1 MESNSRL
8 FRRRKSQ
15 RYIAL
20 LLIVSMIFETF
31 AGCGKADGNNRGN
44 ASVGDA
50 SCVSSASSS
59 DAEYSNNRDIT
70 ADTMYAVASSN
81 DAVAEFDD
89 KAESK
94 ILNIQEAVEKEDY
107 NAAISLIGDLETMDS
122 EYEESVSLI
131 KETYA
136 KAEEDLSDKLSA
148 ENMEVFKEREKNFFV
163 SLEQSKN
170 DYDSLVAEIKK
181 SVTDEDKELA
191 YTKLTELNDMLY
203 PQNEVY
209 GGNVEEVIRTDYKIG
224 NDVIGNK
231 SLSYED
237 PSLLDTSGAVAL
249 SEELKSI
256 AERLGSPLEVY
267 NFLKNSINYSNYSG
281 LRKGAV
287 ATYDSR
293 RGNDVDQATL
303 LVGMLRYLGY
313 PAGYKTGY
321 IKLDEETALNLTGAS
336 NLRAAAD
343 ILAAMGEKVA
353 LVSVKGKP
361 TYIKKEHTWVSTYVP
376 FTDYRGSGYASGEK
390 VWVDLDT
397 SIKKYDDAVGIYDS
411 FEKYYSTD
419 YGKLSEEITVESA
432 EMLYDGLED
441 YYDGAEKFYTEDAVK
456 NNINLACGSTVIRQ
470 HHEKY
475 LPLSLQYEIVS
486 NSEVYASV
494 ENSSDTITLMF
505 DWDDDITIKS
515 YELYCKRLTIE
526 YEGASDYERSMIKAC
541 GNIMNL
547 VPGEY
552 FVVPVLKMDG
562 KEILRGPETK
572 LGNKQALTI
581 LVSSGIQ
588 SRSTV
593 NNMTA
598 GSMYSIVTDLQTI
611 TYQQGVELRN
621 DINAEIDKIDSR
633 WASDYSYDENDE
645 YNCDGF
651 YSEDEMGLVLYQTGI
666 YYFSK
671 LDEYMILMAESDNV
685 YANRFTSLGMTG
697 YEVEVNSLF
706 GNRVSLSPGKFIT
719 DIDFNN
725 LSIVSLN
732 GDDFGKLS
740 YMLKMGTI
748 SSQMESVIWKDM
760 FDVEAVSTIDIF
772 NKAYKD
778 NIEILVLDQSSI
790 NDSLN
795 GLKINETSKKDIK
808 DAVSQGYEVHIPKE
822 NVEICGKKWTGYI
835 VLDPQNNSGRYMVT
849 SGLSGAETISI
860 EDIDMELAK
869 IESDWYLNSQMM
881 ILPIVYI
888 GALLCISKFGDSSP
902 GKATGYFLM
911 SMQAPYDILCV
922 SYEKFKQ
929 DQLYEAYLAGDDE
942 SGIAFYNNMRSEAV
956 AEFVTA
962 LGYLIDFIDILLDG
976 RIADALAKRQLRRN
990 AEKEAAKKASKGIAR
1005 DIGGDFVED
1014 EIEKEVGEEIA
1025 EEIVEKEAREKL
1037 SKESAEEVIEKEAL
1051 EQEKEVVDSI
1061 ADNEFEKAGCFVAG
1075 TLIKTDKGNKT
1086 IEEISVGDMVYS
1098 YNPLT
1103 GDTGYKK
1110 VRRLYIHD
1118 AYSLTKLTIAG
1129 EEVIA
1134 TDNHPFYVEGYG
1146 FERADEVIVGDQLQ
1160 KADGSP
1166 VKVEKTELIHS
1177 EFPVKVYNLEV
1188 EDWHTY
1194 YVMDEG
1200 VLVHNMCMR
1209 TPVEG
1214 NETLPTKPSLPKGSK
1229 PKGDYALEK
1238 NVGLKGQN
1246 HAADKLANEGYD
1258 IEMLKE
1264 INGGNGYGI
1273 NERSNP
1279 DFLIE
1284 EHVFDCYTPDKGTPA
1299 KNISN
1304 TISKKTVA
1312 QCDRIVL
1319 NLENISDESV
1329 DVIMNYIL
1337 ERTAPDRDLKRLNEL
1352 MVILP
1357 DGKIETWFLR

>member
-321 IKLDEETALNLTGAS
+321 IKLDEETVLNLTGAS

-397 SIKKYDDAVGIYDS
+397 SIKKYEKSVSVYDS
-411 FEKYYSTD
+411 FDKYYSTD
-419 YGKLSEEITVESA
+419 FSKLSKEVTVESA
-432 EMLYDGLED
+432 EALYDGLED
-441 YYDGAEKFYTEDAVK
+441 YYDGAEKFYTEAAEK
-456 NNINLACGSTVIRQ
+456 NDINLACGSTIIKQR
-470 HHEKY
+470 HEEY
-475 LPLSLQYEIVS
+475 LPLSLQYETVS
-486 NSEVYASV
+486 QSEVYASI

-515 YELYCKRLTIE
+515 YELYDKRLTIE
-526 YEGASDYERSMIKAC
+526 YEGADSYERSMIEAC

-547 VPGEY
+547 IPGEY
-552 FVVPVLKMDG
+552 YVVPVLKMDG

-581 LVSSGIQ
+581 VVSSGIL

-593 NNMTA
+593 NNITA

-611 TYQQGVELRN
+611 TYQQGVKLRN
-621 DINAEIDKIDSR
+621 NVNAEMDRIDSR
-633 WASDYSYDENDE
+633 WASDSSYDENDE
-645 YNCDGF
+645 YNCDDF
-651 YSEDEMGLVLYQTGI
+651 YSEEEMGLVLYQAGI

-671 LDEYMILMAESDNV
+671 LDEYMMLMAESDKV

-697 YEVEVNSLF
+697 YEVEINSLF

-725 LSIVSLN
+725 LSVVSLD
-732 GDDFGKLS
+732 GDVFGKLS

-778 NIEILVLDQSSI
+778 NIEIFVLDQSSI

-795 GLKINETSKKDIK
+795 GLKINEASKKDIK

-835 VLDPQNNSGRYMVT
+835 VLDPQSNSGRYMIT
-849 SGLSGAETISI
+849 GGLSGAETISI
-860 EDIDMELAK
+860 DDIDMEMAK
-869 IESDWYLNSQMM
+869 AESDWYLTSQM
-881 ILPIVYI
+881 IALPIVYA
-888 GALLCISKFGDSSP
+888 GALYCMSLYGNTSA
-902 GKATGYFLM
+902 GKAIGYFLM
-911 SMQAPYDILCV
+911 AVQTPYDFLCV
-922 SYEKFKQ
+922 SYEKYKQ

-942 SGIAFYNNMRSEAV
+942 SGIEFYKNMRAEAV
-956 AEFVTA
+956 MEFVTA

-976 RIADALAKRQLRRN
+976 RIGKAIARRKARRE
-990 AEKEAAKKASKGIAR
+990 AEKEAAEKASKGIAR
-1005 DIGGDFVED
+1005 DIGGDFIED
-1014 EIEKEVGEEIA
+1014 EIEKEVGEEIAEEVAEKEIGEEVA

-1037 SKESAEEVIEKEAL
+1037 SKESAEEVIEKETL
-1051 EQEKEVVDSI
+1051 KQEKEVVDCI

-1075 TLIKTDKGNKT
+1075 TLIKTDKGNKP

-1146 FERADEVIVGDQLQ
+1146 FERADELIVGDQLQ

-1188 EDWHTY
+1188 EDWHIY
-1194 YVMDEG
+1194 YVMDES

-1209 TPVEG
+1209 TSDGVGDLEEG
-1214 NETLPTKPSLPKGSK
+1214 AALKWGNPKSNKTYGHTF
-1229 PKGDYALEK
+1229 LQH
-1238 NVGLKGQN
+1238 GQ
-1246 HAADKLANEGYD
+1246 
-1258 IEMLKE
+1258 
-1264 INGGNGYGI
+1264 
-1273 NERSNP
+1273 
-1279 DFLIE
+1279 
-1284 EHVFDCYTPDKGTPA
+1284 
-1299 KNISN
+1299 
-1304 TISKKTVA
+1304 KKTVE
-1312 QCDRIVL
+1312 QLKDRARDAKHQIGQWLDDKQAADYLSEIAKGREGILDIVL
-1319 NLENISDESV
+1319 PDNIAGRSV
-1329 DVIMNYIL
+1329 
-1337 ERTAPDRDLKRLNEL
+1337 
-1352 MVILP
+1352 LP
-1357 DGKIETWFLR
+1357 DGTVVDVDKAIVVMKSDGSIKTAYPYNSAYPTQ